1 MSLELRGVR
10 KDYGGVEVLHG
21 VDLVGHPG
29 EVLAVVGAN
38 GAGKSTLIRILAGAQ
53 SMSAGEMWMDGE
65 RVELRSPHDAH
76 ARGIRTVY
84 QELTL
89 VPQLS
94 VTENLLMGHFPRK
107 RGGLIDWTAAH
118 ARARELLESIGFG
131 AIDPRTVAG
140 RLTVARQQMVEI
152 AKALVDEPRVLVLDE
167 PSAVLAGSDLESLF
181 ALIRRL
187 QERGVLVVYV
197 SHRLAE
203 VLELATSIVVIKD
216 GRIVETTEP
225 ARTGENELIRLMA
238 GRRLEQIYPDRR
250 AGHGEVR
257 LSVSGLTRGGEFED
271 VSFSVHSGEI
281 VGLFGLVGSGRSELA
296 RCVFGAEPA
305 SAGQVR
311 VRSGAESADRSR
323 AGSDAGSADRS
334 RGGSGSEPAD
344 RSRGGSG
351 AGSADPERGGS
362 GSGAESVDGE
372 RAGSVE
378 REGAG
383 SGVESP
389 SAGRWRGRSGTV
401 GFRTPAE
408 AIAAGLALVTEDR
421 KRTGLV
427 LGMSVLD
434 NITLTTLY
442 SATRGP
448 LIDTGRRRRNVAEM
462 IDRLGI
468 QPSGCASMPV
478 VNLSGGNQQKAVL
491 AKWLLAEPRVLIL
504 DEPTRGVDMA
514 ARVDIY
520 RMIDDLARQGLA
532 VLLIS
537 SDLTEVL
544 GATDRVLVMNQGRI
558 TGDLRSDQ
566 TTEDEI
572 LAHSIGRTA

>member
-53 SMSAGEMWMDGE
+53 PMSAGEMWMDGE

-107 RGGLIDWTAAH
+107 RGGLIDWAAAH
-118 ARARELLESIGFG
+118 ARAGELLESIGFG

-140 RLTVARQQMVEI
+140 SMTVARQQMVEI

-187 QERGVLVVYV
+187 RERGVLVVYV

-271 VSFSVHSGEI
+271 VSFSVRSGEI

-311 VRSGAESADRSR
+311 IRSGSDSGAGAGAGPASASADSERGR
-323 AGSDAGSADRS
+323 SDAGPAARTGAGPAARTGAGPAARTGAGPAARTSAD
-334 RGGSGSEPAD
+334 
-344 RSRGGSG
+344 
-351 AGSADPERGGS
+351 
-362 GSGAESVDGE
+362 
-372 RAGSVE
+372 
-378 REGAG
+378 
-383 SGVESP
+383 SP
-389 SAGRWRGRSGTV
+389 SPGRARGRSGVV

-448 LIDTGRRRRNVAEM
+448 LIDTGLRRRNVTDM

-468 QPSGCASMPV
+468 QPPGCASMPV

-572 LAHSIGRTA
+572 LAHSIGLTA